1 MITLFEYLMIP
12 GVLLFIGIL
21 IGLVYRIFIDIKMQ
35 RMYQN
40 NIFKNIHISKCKID
54 TVVNILSKF
63 NGYSKIIKHGDF
75 IVYITE
81 FGMYEGIIFDVYGTV
96 TGKENDE
103 YWNLKDNQEDEK
115 ILNPLNKFNE
125 FRKQVREKAGNI
137 RIDKYIIMG
146 GNCIFRIQLKS
157 IKILRMNNFNYI
169 LNKRDMKQKYTKE
182 QIDKIYNDLLYLN
195 DKEELIDNKMSRNV

>member
-1 MITLFEYLMIP
+1 MITIFEYLMIP
-12 GVLLFIGIL
+12 GFLLFIGIL
-21 IGLVYRIFIDIKMQ
+21 IGLVYRIYIDIRMQ

-40 NIFKNIHISKCKID
+40 NIFKNIDISKCKID
-54 TVVNILSKF
+54 TVATILSNF

-81 FGMYEGIIFDVYGTV
+81 FGMYEGIVYDVYGTV

-115 ILNPLNKFNE
+115 ILNPLIKFNE

-137 RIDKYIIMG
+137 QIDKYIIMG

-169 LNKRDMKQKYTKE
+169 LNKKDIKQKYTKQ
-182 QIDKIYNDLLYLN
+182 QIDKIYNDLLYLQ
-195 DKEELIDNKMSRNV
+195 DREELIDNKMSRNV